1 MKGMLSLLRCA
12 NFISMTSV
20 NSHNNGSGLVT
31 FIYPILWMIKQRPRE
46 IKEFALN
53 KAISAGNEIKT

>member
-1 MKGMLSLLRCA
+1 MKYMPGPYA
-12 NFISMTSV
+12 VPTSYPWPQLILTITV
-20 NSHNNGSGLVT
+20 GLVT

-46 IKEFALN
+46 IKEFALK